1 MRETQNRKQAPGSE
15 LSAHSP
21 DAGLEFVN
29 HEIMT
34 RAEVRRL
41 LNQLSHPGAPIER
54 FSLLTQP
61 EHVSPYG
68 DPPPQALL
76 WLEISLQAG
85 PEGTMPLVFPTG
97 ANAQVVYS
105 LTDSAEGHFSIE
117 ATTGVIRLEK
127 PLRVKP
133 QEALEL
139 TVRASDLGSPIPL
152 STLGTVTV
160 SVVGLD
166 DYLPVFLSTEHS
178 VQVPEDAQLGTEVL
192 QLATLTR
199 PGAEKT
205 GYRVVSGNEQ
215 GRFRLDART
224 GEPAPEATSSSTC
237 TYTHRV
243 LGNTGFTYGG
253 CPLQTLLGQN
263 SFGSVHLSR
272 SHVPSFTLGP
282 AYLGT
287 PFIPPHPHP
296 GPLVTQSSLTVCSFM
311 LPAPGHLLEAEA
323 TLCPQLQR
331 HEALAGIWGI
341 SSPGQGHLLPTSSP
355 PQISQHYPLSPYS
368 YEERTGEHSL
378 LSSWPQKSLS
388 QTHRTSWRGLRGC
401 PGQIPFHS
409 TPAMILST
417 S

>member
-1 MRETQNRKQAPGSE
+1 
-15 LSAHSP
+15 
-21 DAGLEFVN
+21 
-29 HEIMT
+29 
-34 RAEVRRL
+34 
-41 LNQLSHPGAPIER
+41 
-54 FSLLTQP
+54 
-61 EHVSPYG
+61 
-68 DPPPQALL
+68 
-76 WLEISLQAG
+76 
-85 PEGTMPLVFPTG
+85 MPLVSPTG

-192 QLATLTR
+192 RLATLTR

-224 GEPAPEATSSSTC
+224 GEPAPEAASSPTC

-243 LGNTGFTYGG
+243 LGSTGFTYGG
-253 CPLQTLLGQN
+253 CPLQTWRAELLWLCASLQVPC
-263 SFGSVHLSR
+263 SFLYPGASLSGDPLYSSASPPR
-272 SHVPSFTLGP
+272 TLGDP
-282 AYLGT
+282 VFSQFVASCSQLRAT
-287 PFIPPHPHP
+287 FWRLR
-296 GPLVTQSSLTVCSFM
+296 PLSVFGCRGM
-311 LPAPGHLLEAEA
+311 KHLLESGA
-323 TLCPQLQR
+323 
-331 HEALAGIWGI
+331 
-341 SSPGQGHLLPTSSP
+341 
-355 PQISQHYPLSPYS
+355 
-368 YEERTGEHSL
+368 
-378 LSSWPQKSLS
+378 
-388 QTHRTSWRGLRGC
+388 
-401 PGQIPFHS
+401 
-409 TPAMILST
+409 
-417 S
+417 